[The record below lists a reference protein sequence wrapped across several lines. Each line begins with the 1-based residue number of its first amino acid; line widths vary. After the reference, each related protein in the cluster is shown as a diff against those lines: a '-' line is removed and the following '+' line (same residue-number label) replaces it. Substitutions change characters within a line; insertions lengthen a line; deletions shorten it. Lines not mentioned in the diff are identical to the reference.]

1 MRHVALLRA
10 VNVGGRGK
18 VPMAELR
25 DLFEELGHTD
35 VQTYIASGNV
45 VFGGTPDA
53 RRIEAAIAGRF
64 GVTTTVILRTAKQL
78 AAVLDAHPFGADTAQ
93 SYVTFLA
100 EKPPAAAVQAVHA
113 LDVEPDEVRIVGKE
127 LYLRFPNGLGRSK
140 TPARVDRA
148 LKVEGTNRNWLTVE
162 KLAELS
168 A

>member
-25 DLFEELGHTD
+25 DLFEELGHTE

-45 VFGGTPDA
+45 VFAGKPDA
-53 RRIEAAIAGRF
+53 QRLERAIADRF
-64 GVTTTVILRTAKQL
+64 GVETTVILRTAKQL
-78 AAVLDAHPFGADTAQ
+78 QAVLGAHPFGKDTSQ
-93 SYVTFLA
+93 TYVTFLVD
-100 EKPPAAAVQAVHA
+100 KPTAAAVKAVHA
-113 LDVEPDEVRIVGKE
+113 LEIAPDEARVIGRE
-127 LYLRFPNGLGRSK
+127 LYLRFPQGLGRSK

-148 LKVEGTNRNWLTVE
+148 LKVAGTNRNWRTVA

-168 A
+168 S